1 MTPKRRDS
9 CVALSTGR
17 ALRPQWILRRRAPSD
32 KQMSNSK
39 IGAVVRVS
47 LGNFLEMYDFM
58 VFGYYAAAIGRA
70 FFPTHNEYA
79 SLMLS
84 FMTFGTG
91 YLMRPLGAVV
101 LGTYIDQHGRRKGLL
116 LTLLLM
122 AIGTLSIGVMPGYER
137 IGLFA
142 PFLIVV
148 GRLLQGLSA
157 GVEVGGASVYLA
169 EIATP
174 GRKGF
179 FVAWQSGSQQI
190 AVVFAALLGL
200 ILSSTLRPEQM
211 AGWGWRVPLLIGS
224 MLIPFLLL
232 LRRSLAET
240 DDFKGRKHHLNAR
253 EIRRSMMVNW
263 RLVLLGMML
272 SLTTTVTFYLITA
285 YMPTY
290 GTSVLHLSAAASM
303 LVTLVVGVSNLC
315 WLPLMGALSDRF
327 GRRPLLLLFSTIAL
341 LTPYPL
347 LLWLVSM
354 PSFERLLAAALW
366 LSMIFGSYNG
376 AMVVFLTEIMPA
388 DVRVSGFSFSYS
400 LATGIF
406 GGFTPAV
413 STWLIHET
421 GNSAMPGLWMAF
433 AGLMSLLAS
442 LVLTSRS
449 FQRRTN
455 EGRQTVDAV
464 HILTIGQR

>member
-1 MTPKRRDS
+1 MSDS
-9 CVALSTGR
+9 KV
-17 ALRPQWILRRRAPSD
+17 
-32 KQMSNSK
+32 
-39 IGAVVRVS
+39 GAVVRVS

-70 FFPTHNEYA
+70 FFPTYNEYA

-101 LGTYIDQHGRRKGLL
+101 LGAYIDHHGRRKGLL

-122 AIGTLSIGVMPGYER
+122 AVGTLSIGVMPGYAR

-142 PFLIVV
+142 PLLIVA

-190 AVVFAALLGL
+190 AVVFAAFLGL

-224 MLIPFLLL
+224 MLIPLLLL

-240 DDFKGRKHHLNAR
+240 EEFKARKQHLTSR
-253 EIRRSMMVNW
+253 EIWRSIMNNW
-263 RLVLLGMML
+263 RLVILGMML

-303 LVTLVVGVSNLC
+303 LVTLLVGVSNLC

-327 GRRPLLLLFSTIAL
+327 GRRPPLLVFSTIAL
-341 LTPYPL
+341 LTPYPV

-388 DVRVSGFSFSYS
+388 NVRVSGFSFSYS

-421 GNSAMPGLWMAF
+421 GNAAMPGAWMGF
-433 AGLMSLLAS
+433 AGLLSLIATIVLAYRLQKKPQEAQKAHTS
-442 LVLTSRS
+442 TVPLVP
-449 FQRRTN
+449 
-455 EGRQTVDAV
+455 
-464 HILTIGQR
+464 